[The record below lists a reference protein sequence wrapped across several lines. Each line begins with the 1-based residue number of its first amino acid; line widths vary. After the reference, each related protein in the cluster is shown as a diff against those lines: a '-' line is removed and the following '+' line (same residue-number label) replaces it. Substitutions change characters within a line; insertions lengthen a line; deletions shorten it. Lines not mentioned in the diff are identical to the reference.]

1 MSPDQSKE
9 SANTQATNDDG
20 LLDGLESLL
29 EEEGMD
35 LDDDDD
41 DLDDDE
47 LDSLFDD
54 DDDSADTSAPV
65 ASPAVRSRSA
75 GRSARGDRRS
85 RDREAFQNLDAQMQ
99 LDPQGITISED
110 KLTATLTRI
119 TVDNDYEGIMSFL
132 RGQGISSGIDQEG
145 IRAAISKAYRGQ
157 GSYGVVVARGKAPA
171 IIKEAKVAYHLPPE
185 VIDKNNTSEKMTDF
199 EVLKHILE
207 GPHIET
213 LKSYKGV
220 VKPVTAGDLISE
232 IVPAEIEVG
241 EDVFG
246 NPIEIEQEEELY
258 LQMGDNTELSEDGM
272 TCVSAIYGYAGILDN
287 IPTVLPPIWVTEDH
301 MEARFVYV
309 EPPEGIEQPA
319 PTVKDLHYL
328 LEVMW
333 IRNGLME
340 KQFQLI
346 QQRLERQQP
355 LPATLP
361 IAEGTHE
368 VPGDDAQINYAFDA
382 FSVLPWNHIQT
393 ILAMQSAEDISEAID
408 NIYADEDTPTFTA
421 FGPGQVV
428 IEKTPATDGS
438 IGVDVQGEKVI
449 PEPGVD
455 VPLEFGEFLAED
467 KDHLRCRAQIFG
479 YVCLQWD
486 IQVMLLSPLWIS
498 PDKTRVYFLNLPQG
512 SNPRYPLL
520 EEMQL
525 LLKDLEVTYGFHA
538 ERWAEIREE
547 LENGQRDDSVILIA
561 EGRPAQ
567 PGRDA
572 AFDWAVDV
580 GDEKKIGKVLEDG
593 SIDFRERNL
602 ITVVQENDIL
612 GRLVPPQPGVVG
624 KDVFGNELRPPSPVN
639 IEVVTDSR
647 IYAEPEDDGVIAF
660 FAEIGGGIS
669 TSTKEKK
676 INERLSRRI
685 NVGVNPISNIEGDI
699 DYTTGNIEFNGDV
712 VIGGSVQPQF
722 SVRATGSVTIEGYV
736 EAGAYITAGKD
747 IIIKRGVIGATT
759 ELVAGEDVM
768 TKYIQEATVRA
779 GGNVRV
785 GSYMFNASV
794 RTGGQVVV
802 TGKGEGKSRALV
814 GGLIWGAR
822 GILAKSIG
830 SPYNTGTKLVAGIDP
845 ESVNRAEQIR
855 ANMQTCNEKQR
866 TMLERIGVP
875 SLDVALIKQKLAF
888 CRSPKDK
895 QKILMMV
902 KRIAKVAELEQSLQK
917 ELEEI
922 AEIQRKLALQ
932 TYISVHSQLFAGA
945 ELRIGEQTK
954 IVNDDEERVTF
965 SLVQDDD
972 EQTIQQ
978 GPYKGAMR

>member
-1 MSPDQSKE
+1 MSQDQSPRE
-9 SANTQATNDDG
+9 SANTKAASNDG

-41 DLDDDE
+41 LDEDE
-47 LDSLFDD
+47 LDSLFDS
-54 DDDSADTSAPV
+54 DSDSSAEVV
-65 ASPAVRSRSA
+65 ASPPARSRST
-75 GRSARGDRRS
+75 GRSSRDDRRS

-119 TVDNDYEGIMSFL
+119 TVDSDYEGVISYL
-132 RGQGISSGIDQEG
+132 RSQGIASGIDHEG
-145 IRAAISKAYRGQ
+145 IRAAINKAHRGQ
-157 GSYGVVVARGKAPA
+157 GSYGVVVARGKAA
-171 IIKEAKVAYHLPPE
+171 KIIKEAEVAYHLPPE
-185 VIDKNNTSEKMTDF
+185 VTYKNNTSEKMTDF
-199 EVLKHILE
+199 EVLKHILD
-207 GPHIET
+207 GPHLEAI
-213 LKSYKGV
+213 KSFKGV
-220 VKPVTAGDLISE
+220 VKPVQAGDIISE
-232 IVPAEIEVG
+232 IVPAEIETG
-241 EDVFG
+241 KDIFG
-246 NPIEIEQEEELY
+246 DPIEIEQEEELY

-272 TCVSAIYGYAGILDN
+272 TCVAAIYGYAGILDN
-287 IPTVLPPIWVTEDH
+287 IPTVLPPIWISEDH

-309 EPPEGIEQPA
+309 EPPDDIAQPF
-319 PTVKDLHYL
+319 PTVDDLHYL
-328 LEVMW
+328 LEIMW
-333 IRNGLME
+333 IRNGLLE

-346 QQRLERQQP
+346 QQRLERKQP
-355 LPATLP
+355 LPSSLP

-382 FSVLPWNHIQT
+382 FSVLSWNHIQT
-393 ILAMQSAEDISEAID
+393 IIAMQSPEEIAEAID
-408 NIYADEDTPTFTA
+408 IIYDDDDAPTFTA

-428 IEKTPATDGS
+428 IEKTPATSGI
-438 IGVDVQGEKVI
+438 IGVDVQGEQVI
-449 PEPGVD
+449 PEPGAD
-455 VPLEFGEFLAED
+455 IPLEFGEFLELD
-467 KDHLRCRAQIFG
+467 KDGLRCRAAIFG

-486 IQVMLLSPLWIS
+486 IQVMMLSPLWIS

-512 SNPRYPLL
+512 PHPRYPLI

-525 LLKDLEVTYGFHA
+525 LLKQQEIVYGFHA
-538 ERWAEIREE
+538 ERWVEIREE
-547 LENGQRDDSVILIA
+547 LEKGQRDERIVLIA

-572 AFDWAVDV
+572 AFDWVVDV

-602 ITVVQENDIL
+602 ITVVQENDML

-676 INERLSRRI
+676 VNERLSRRI
-685 NVGVNPISNIEGDI
+685 NIGVNPISNIEGDI
-699 DYTTGNIEFNGDV
+699 DYSTGNIEFNGDV

-736 EAGAYITAGKD
+736 EVGAYITAGKD
-747 IIIKRGVIGATT
+747 IIVKRGVIGATT
-759 ELVAGEDVM
+759 ELVAGEDIM

-794 RTGGQVVV
+794 RATGQVVV

-830 SPYNTGTKLVAGIDP
+830 SPYNTSTKLVAGIDP
-845 ESVNRAEQIR
+845 ESVNRSEQIR

-922 AEIQRKLALQ
+922 ADVQRKLALQ
-932 TYISVHSQLFAGA
+932 TYISVHSQLFAGV
-945 ELRIGEQTK
+945 ELRIGEQTQ
-954 IVNDDEERVTF
+954 IVNDDENNISF
-965 SLVQDDD
+965 NLVQDDD
-972 EQTIQQ
+972 EQKIQK

>member
-1 MSPDQSKE
+1 MSPDQSPKKR
-9 SANTQATNDDG
+9 ANTQAANDDG

-35 LDDDDD
+35 LDDDD
-41 DLDDDE
+41 LDEDE
-47 LDSLFDD
+47 LDDLFDGD
-54 DDDSADTSAPV
+54 DDNGSVDVPPSQAT
-65 ASPAVRSRSA
+65 RSRPT
-75 GRSARGDRRS
+75 GHSAREGRRN

-119 TVDNDYEGIMSFL
+119 TADNDYEGVISYL

-157 GSYGVVVARGKAPA
+157 GSYGIVVARGKAPR
-171 IIKEAKVAYHLPPE
+171 IIKEAEVAYHLPPE
-185 VIDKNNTSEKMTDF
+185 VIYKNNTSEKMTDF

-207 GPHIET
+207 GPYIEA

-220 VKPVTAGDLISE
+220 VKPVKPGDLISE
-232 IVPAEIEVG
+232 IVPAEIEIG
-241 EDVFG
+241 EDIFG

-258 LQMGDNTELSEDGM
+258 LQMGDNTDLSEDGM

-301 MEARFVYV
+301 MEAHFVYI
-309 EPPEGIEQPA
+309 EPPADIEQPA
-319 PTVKDLHYL
+319 PTVEDLRYL
-328 LEVMW
+328 LEIMW
-333 IRNGLME
+333 IHNGLME

-346 QQRLERQQP
+346 QQRLENQQP
-355 LPATLP
+355 LPITLP

-393 ILAMQSAEDISEAID
+393 VMAMQSPEEMAEAIE
-408 NIYADEDTPTFTA
+408 NIYAEEETPTFTA

-428 IEKTPATDGS
+428 IEKSPATNG
-438 IGVDVQGEKVI
+438 IVGVDIQGEKVT

-455 VPLEFGEFLAED
+455 IPLEFGDYLKVT
-467 KDHLRCRAQIFG
+467 KDDLRCHATIFG

-486 IQVMLLSPLWIS
+486 IQVILLSPLWIS
-498 PDKTRVYFLNLPQG
+498 PDKTRVYFLNFPQG
-512 SNPRYPLL
+512 NNPRYPLL

-525 LLKDLEVTYGFHA
+525 LLKDLEITYGFHA
-538 ERWAEIREE
+538 ERWVEIREE
-547 LENGQRDDSVILIA
+547 LENGQRDDRVILIA
-561 EGRPAQ
+561 EGRSAQ

-572 AFDWAVDV
+572 SFDWVVDV

-602 ITVVQENDIL
+602 ITVVQENDML

-676 INERLSRRI
+676 VNERLSRRI

-759 ELVAGEDVM
+759 ELVAGENVM
-768 TKYIQEATVRA
+768 AKYIQEATVRA

-794 RTGGQVVV
+794 RTSGQVVV

-814 GGLIWGAR
+814 GGLIWAAH

-855 ANMQTCNEKQR
+855 ANMQTCNDKQR
-866 TMLERIGVP
+866 AMLERIGVP
-875 SLDVALIKQKLAF
+875 NLNVALIKQKLAF

-917 ELEEI
+917 ELEET
-922 AEIQRKLALQ
+922 AEAQRKLALR
-932 TYISVHSQLFAGA
+932 TNISVHSQLFAGA
-945 ELRIGEQTK
+945 ELRIGELTK
-954 IVNDDEERVTF
+954 IVHDDENNISF
-965 SLVQDDD
+965 SLVEEDD
-972 EQTIQQ
+972 EQKIKM